1 MDYIVKGD
9 DRSAVL
15 FPFRV
20 TDDDVEVFDILA
32 STLKSHIKWRLVLH
46 YTSAGE
52 SGAMIIDDDGRPFET
67 TAAHAAHFYGW
78 SNGR

>member
-20 TDDDVEVFDILA
+20 TDDEVEVFDILA

-46 YTSAGE
+46 YPRR
-52 SGAMIIDDDGRPFET
+52 GR
-67 TAAHAAHFYGW
+67 AA
-78 SNGR
+78 R